1 LLAEISIYSTTPPVG
16 GHHLMA
22 NTSLTTTPEP
32 AQTLLEQLQ
41 TNFDIQPGESNM
53 FVLAM
58 PDIPPQQ
65 APVIVQVQS
74 KQQINSGLFG
84 TIGVC
89 WAQLNPGTID
99 PKRDVAGGYT
109 LDVRGYADSIFS
121 RGVGMPQS
129 LDLDYENAK
138 VDILQPPKHGTLAQ
152 GRYPGNDLSYYPDPN
167 YFGNDKAV
175 FLVNIEGHS
184 IKVVYYIKLVK
195 GNDFSKF
202 ADDYKKYCPSPN
214 WWDMSSST
222 SDVSSFVS
230 GFSQGLINL
239 EQSNVT
245 VTFSDLPGGAVGD
258 TYRNRW
264 NSEAV
269 PMR

>member
-1 LLAEISIYSTTPPVG
+1 
-16 GHHLMA
+16 
-22 NTSLTTTPEP
+22 
-32 AQTLLEQLQ
+32 
-41 TNFDIQPGESNM
+41 
-53 FVLAM
+53 
-58 PDIPPQQ
+58 
-65 APVIVQVQS
+65 
-74 KQQINSGLFG
+74 
-84 TIGVC
+84 
-89 WAQLNPGTID
+89 
-99 PKRDVAGGYT
+99 
-109 LDVRGYADSIFS
+109 
-121 RGVGMPQS
+121 
-129 LDLDYENAK
+129 
-138 VDILQPPKHGTLAQ
+138 
-152 GRYPGNDLSYYPDPN
+152 
-167 YFGNDKAV
+167 
-175 FLVNIEGHS
+175 
-184 IKVVYYIKLVK
+184 VYYIKLVK